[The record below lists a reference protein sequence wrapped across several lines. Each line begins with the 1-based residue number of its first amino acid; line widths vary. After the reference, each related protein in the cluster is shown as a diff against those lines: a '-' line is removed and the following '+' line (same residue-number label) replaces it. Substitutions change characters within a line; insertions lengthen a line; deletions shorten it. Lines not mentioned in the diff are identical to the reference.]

1 MSIKGYTSVW
11 EIMKQTADKDE
22 LKELQ
27 AIEDRYKK
35 KPASLNNFGKKL
47 MKQNPLDKLPGELIK
62 NHELY
67 DDPNPK
73 VIKDLK
79 KWEQSQ
85 SNEIDNSDPIVAN
98 GVITTEKQLKKQF
111 IDQVKAV
118 PAAFKKPNKV
128 VSAASKKYAEDLA
141 KATLEHVKKNYEQDK
156 KNIAAAEPA
165 AINARPTPI
174 ENQPQYRG
182 TIFGSDVYYRRKVER
197 LSIRRIL

>member
-27 AIEDRYKK
+27 DIEDRYKK

-111 IDQVKAV
+111 VDQVKTV

-128 VSAASKKYAEDLA
+128 VSAASKKYAEDVA

-165 AINARPTPI
+165 ALDSRPTPI

-182 TIFGSDVYYRRKVER
+182 TIFGSDVYYRRKR
-197 LSIRRIL
+197 GL